1 MNASHMTY
9 EIKKIDVWSVV
20 KIAFILY
27 GIFGLIFGLFYAVIL
42 TMLGGIISQFGELGG
57 EFGQMTGFFT
67 GAVGIVMAFFMA
79 LFYAV
84 IGAIFTAIFIW
95 LYNVLAKLTGGIRF
109 NLEAEKIAAI
119 APAEKQE
126 ANSEGMLGKAKYE

>member
-1 MNASHMTY
+1 MTY

-42 TMLGGIISQFGELGG
+42 TMLGGIISQFGQFGG
-57 EFGQMTGFFT
+57 EFGDMTGFFT
-67 GAVGIVMAFFMA
+67 GAVGILMAFFMA

-84 IGAIFTAIFIW
+84 IGSIFTAIFVW

-109 NLEAEKIAAI
+109 HLEGEKIAAV
-119 APAEKQE
+119 APVEKQE
-126 ANSEGMLGKAKYE
+126 TDSEGMLGKAKYE

>member
-1 MNASHMTY
+1 MTY

-20 KIAFILY
+20 KIAFIIN

-42 TMLGGIISQFGELGG
+42 TMLGGFLSQFGEFG
-57 EFGQMTGFFT
+57 EFGEMTGFFT
-67 GAVGIVMAFFMA
+67 GAVGILMAFFMA

-84 IGAIFTAIFIW
+84 LGAIFTAIFVW

-109 NLEAEKIAAI
+109 NLETEKVVAV
-119 APAEKQE
+119 APAEKQD
-126 ANSEGMLGKAKYE
+126 ADSEGMLGKYKYE

>member
-1 MNASHMTY
+1 MTY

-27 GIFGLIFGLFYAVIL
+27 GIFGLIFGLFYALML
-42 TMLGGIISQFGELGG
+42 TMLGGILSQFGPLGG
-57 EFGQMTGFFT
+57 ELGDMTGFFT

-84 IGAIFTAIFIW
+84 IGSIFTAIFVW

-109 NLEAEKIAAI
+109 NLEGERIVAVAPTEKS
-119 APAEKQE
+119 E
-126 ANSEGMLGKAKYE
+126 ADSEGMLGKAKYE

>member
-1 MNASHMTY
+1 MTY

-27 GIFGLIFGLFYAVIL
+27 GIFGLIAGLFYAVML
-42 TMLGGIISQFGELGG
+42 TLLGGIISQLGQLGG
-57 EFGQMTGFFT
+57 EFGDMTGFFT
-67 GAVGIVMAFFMA
+67 GAVGIVTAFFMA

-84 IGAIFTAIFIW
+84 IGSIFTAIFIW

-109 NLEAEKIAAI
+109 HLEGEKIAAAAI

-126 ANSEGMLGKAKYE
+126 GNSEGMLGKAKYE